1 MELPITNPLSDADFP
16 TRTAAF
22 TATAASTATW
32 PAGPQ
37 AVSVWATA
45 ACHVLVGEGVTA
57 TTTSFAIPANTLV
70 NLILPTGTGAP
81 WRVSAIQTAAGGT
94 LYARPINYK

>member
-1 MELPITNPLSDADFP
+1 
-16 TRTAAF
+16 
-22 TATAASTATW
+22 
-32 PAGPQ
+32 
-37 AVSVWATA
+37 
-45 ACHVLVGEGVTA
+45 
-57 TTTSFAIPANTLV
+57 V